1 MPASARPHAT
11 APDAYP
17 YLSECV
23 KLPRRVRQ
31 LVTWQRS
38 PLCGCWLHGG
48 CAAPLSLAMTDAPI
62 PMMQSTVRAA
72 LASARAQSSMEP
84 VQLIASDGSVIIIDR
99 KAALISGT
107 IKAMLAGPG
116 ARRARARLF
125 SA

>member
-17 YLSECV
+17 HLSECV

-38 PLCGCWLHGG
+38 PLAVGCTGG
-48 CAAPLSLAMTDAPI
+48 VLLLSLSMTDAPI

-125 SA
+125 PA

>member
-1 MPASARPHAT
+1 M
-11 APDAYP
+11 
-17 YLSECV
+17 

-31 LVTWQRS
+31 LVTWQEVAS
-38 PLCGCWLHGG
+38 LWLLVAGG
-48 CAAPLSLAMTDAPI
+48 VLLLSLAMTDAPI

-125 SA
+125 PA